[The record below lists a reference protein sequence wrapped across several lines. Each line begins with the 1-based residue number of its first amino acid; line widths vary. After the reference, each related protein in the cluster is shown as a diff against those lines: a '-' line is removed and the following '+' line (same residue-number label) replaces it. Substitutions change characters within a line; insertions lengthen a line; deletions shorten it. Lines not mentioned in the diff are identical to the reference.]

1 MSSVKAER
9 TRTRGRGPGLRKA
22 SQARASRPTYSCG
35 KQTRRV
41 RRPRRGQPAPG
52 SSPRDAGF
60 TPEGVVPQV
69 NLWPPRDLCAGR
81 PPAPEARSASCS
93 RTRSRHFRARPDT
106 HPALHD
112 TSPGSSGQGSQAE
125 FWLCPSIARALTGVP
140 DCTCVLPAQ
149 RGPYRV
155 PTGPHGT
162 AQHAPSCLKAP
173 CWRASSRR
181 LLLCHEPHADTRRAG
196 PRPPEHR
203 RRGARAPTGV
213 RQGRDPRDT
222 AMVPSVT
229 SLQVNLTPS

>member
-1 MSSVKAER
+1 MTS
-9 TRTRGRGPGLRKA
+9 
-22 SQARASRPTYSCG
+22 

-41 RRPRRGQPAPG
+41 QRPRWGQTAPG
-52 SSPRDAGF
+52 SSPLDAGF

-81 PPAPEARSASCS
+81 PPAPEARSASYS
-93 RTRSRHFRARPDT
+93 RTRSRHFRARPDA
-106 HPALHD
+106 HPALQD
-112 TSPGSSGQGSQAE
+112 TSPGSSGQGSRAE

-149 RGPYRV
+149 RGHYRV

-162 AQHAPSCLKAP
+162 AQQAPSYLKAP
-173 CWRASSRR
+173 CQRASSKG
-181 LLLCHEPHADTRRAG
+181 PAAVPRATCRHG

-203 RRGARAPTGV
+203 RRGARAPTEV
-213 RQGRDPRDT
+213 RQGRNPRDT

-229 SLQVNLTPS
+229 SLQLNLTPSWDTL

>member
-9 TRTRGRGPGLRKA
+9 TRTGGRGPGLRKA
-22 SQARASRPTYSCG
+22 SRPTCLRG

-52 SSPRDAGF
+52 SSPLDAGF

-69 NLWPPRDLCAGR
+69 NLWPLPDLCAGR

-93 RTRSRHFRARPDT
+93 RTRSRHFRARPDA

-112 TSPGSSGQGSQAE
+112 TSPGSSGQGSRAE
-125 FWLCPSIARALTGVP
+125 FWLCPSTARALTGVP

-162 AQHAPSCLKAP
+162 AQQAPSCLKAP
-173 CWRASSRR
+173 CRRASSRGLR
-181 LLLCHEPHADTRRAG
+181 LCHEPHADTPAG
-196 PRPPEHR
+196 WPK
-203 RRGARAPTGV
+203 
-213 RQGRDPRDT
+213 T
-222 AMVPSVT
+222 A
-229 SLQVNLTPS
+229 